1 MRRLWRFLGAIWGLF
16 GTTLVLAVGYWLG
29 IQVGYGKGARAIADL
44 MIEMRHTDFETPDPW
59 DRGDI

>member
-1 MRRLWRFLGAIWGLF
+1 MRRLLRVLGAIWSLI
-16 GTTLVLAVGYWLG
+16 GTAVVLASGYWMG
-29 IQVGYGKGARAIADL
+29 MQVGYGKGARAIADL